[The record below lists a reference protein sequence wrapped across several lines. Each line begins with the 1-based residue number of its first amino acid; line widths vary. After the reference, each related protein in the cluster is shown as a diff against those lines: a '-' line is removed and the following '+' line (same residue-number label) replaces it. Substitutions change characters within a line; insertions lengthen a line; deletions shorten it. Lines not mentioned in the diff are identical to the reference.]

1 VHARPPPRRRRQ
13 PRLAAA
19 AAARRPHGDAA
30 PTSNSTAKPEVECT
44 VADIAKLQR
53 ELDTARHHLAYAK
66 ALASVSVPIDI
77 DANGEGNLADAT
89 QLFVATM
96 IRHFGA
102 QALITE
108 YREKHPQA
116 NAKSNPN
123 TVKELLHKV
132 EHASKKQ
139 AEWTKAHYA
148 RAHGSQGRGREGRG
162 SQGRGTQ
169 QPSPPHCTLCYAYS
183 LQL

>member
-1 VHARPPPRRRRQ
+1 
-13 PRLAAA
+13 
-19 AAARRPHGDAA
+19 
-30 PTSNSTAKPEVECT
+30 

-148 RAHGSQGRGREGRG
+148 RAHAAATAAKAAAEKVAAAKVAA
-162 SQGRGTQ
+162 
-169 QPSPPHCTLCYAYS
+169 PSSRRRRTVH
-183 LQL
+183 